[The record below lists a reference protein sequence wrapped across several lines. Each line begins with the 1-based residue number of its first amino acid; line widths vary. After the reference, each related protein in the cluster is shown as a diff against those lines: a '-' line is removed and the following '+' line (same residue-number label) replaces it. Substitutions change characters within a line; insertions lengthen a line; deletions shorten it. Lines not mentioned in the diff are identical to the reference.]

1 MCFKIKY
8 MNYNNHVLTG
18 YSNSHITVQY
28 ADILDHEMVSTN
40 TMC

>member
-18 YSNSHITVQY
+18 CSNSHITVQY
-28 ADILDHEMVSTN
+28 ADISDHEVVSMNMT
-40 TMC
+40 C